1 MTGFTVVDVIVV
13 LLVVAAAIA
22 GYRQGF
28 ITAMF
33 TLVTAVAGAIVAIWL
48 APMVMD
54 LVQDSTAKIAID
66 IACVIVGVGV
76 GEIAGATVG
85 RAISRKI
92 SWRPAQAVDRTLGL
106 FGNALAVLLV
116 IWLIAVP
123 LAAVPFPWL
132 SSAIRGS
139 AVLGKV
145 DEVIPSQAQDL
156 SIRLREVFNGS
167 GFPAILDPLAPT
179 PNTAVDPPDQQV
191 VAASGVAAAANS
203 ILKVRATAESCA
215 RRMEGTGFVI
225 GPGKVLTNAHV
236 VAGSDRAVV
245 ESADGNLRATVVLY
259 DPQTDLAVLDVPDLS
274 APALPWAEQPAA
286 SGSDAVVAGF
296 PLDGPYTLV
305 PARVRSVIQL
315 RGPNIYSNATVT
327 REVYTLRAQV
337 QPGNSGGPLLAPDGS
352 VLGVIFGAAIDETDV
367 GFALTAAEVAP
378 VVQAG
383 LVDDTAAST
392 QSCTAA

>member
-1 MTGFTVVDVIVV
+1 MTGSNIVDLIVV
-13 LLVVAAAIA
+13 LLVVAAGFA
-22 GYRQGF
+22 GYRQGLITSLF
-28 ITAMF
+28 TLITAI
-33 TLVTAVAGAIVAIWL
+33 AGAIVAIWL
-48 APMVMD
+48 APSAMG
-54 LVQDSTAKIAID
+54 LVEDSSAKVAIG
-66 IACVIVGVGV
+66 IACVIVGVGI
-76 GEIAGATVG
+76 GEIAGSTVG
-85 RAISRKI
+85 RAIARKI

-145 DEVIPSQAQDL
+145 DEVIPSQAQDV
-156 SIRLREVFNGS
+156 SIRLREVFNDS
-167 GFPAILDPLAPT
+167 GFPAILDPLTPT

-191 VAASGVAAAANS
+191 VTSAGIAAAADS
-203 ILKVRATAESCA
+203 ILKVRAVAESCA

-225 GPGKVLTNAHV
+225 GRGRVMTNAHV

-245 ESADGNLRATVVLY
+245 ESRQGSLDATVVLY
-259 DPQTDLAVLDVPDLS
+259 DPQTDLAVLDVPDLTA
-274 APALPWAEQPAA
+274 APLTWAAQPAT
-286 SGSDAVVAGF
+286 SGSDAVIAGF
-296 PLDGPYTLV
+296 PLDGPYTLT

-315 RGPNIYSNATVT
+315 RGPNIYSDRTVT

-337 QPGNSGGPLLAPDGS
+337 KPGNSGGPLLAPDGT

-383 LVDDTAAST
+383 LVDDSAAST

>member
-1 MTGFTVVDVIVV
+1 MTGFNVVDVIIV

-28 ITAMF
+28 ITAIF
-33 TLVTAVAGAIVAIWL
+33 TLVTAIAGAVVAIWA
-48 APMVMD
+48 APTVMG
-54 LVQDSTAKIAID
+54 LVEDATAKVAIG

-76 GEIAGATVG
+76 GEIAGSTVG

-92 SWRPAQAVDRTLGL
+92 DWRPAQAVDRTLGL

-123 LAAVPFPWL
+123 LAAVPLPAL

-145 DEVIPSQAQDL
+145 DEVIPSQAQEV
-156 SIRLREVFNGS
+156 SSRLREVFNSS

-179 PNTAVDPPDQQV
+179 PNTAVDPPDEQV
-191 VAASGVAAAANS
+191 VASAGVAAARPS
-203 ILKVRATAESCA
+203 ILKVRAVAESCA

-225 GPGKVLTNAHV
+225 GPGKVMTNAHV

-245 ESADGNLRATVVLY
+245 EAADGNLDATVVLY
-259 DPQTDLAVLDVPDLS
+259 DPQTDLAVLDVPDLT
-274 APALPWAEQPAA
+274 APALPFASSRAA
-286 SGSDAVVAGF
+286 SGDDAIVAGF
-296 PLDGPYTLV
+296 PLDGPYTLS
-305 PARVRSVIQL
+305 PARVRSIIAL
-315 RGPNIYSNATVT
+315 RGPNIYSSATVT

-337 QPGNSGGPLLAPDGS
+337 RPGNSGGPLLAPDGT
-352 VLGVIFGAAIDETDV
+352 VLGVIFGAAIDEADV
-367 GFALTAAEVAP
+367 GFALTADEVAP

-383 LVDDTAAST
+383 LADESPAST

>member
-1 MTGFTVVDVIVV
+1 MTGFNIVDVVV
-13 LLVVAAAIA
+13 VVLVVAAAIA

-33 TLVTAVAGAIVAIWL
+33 TLVTAIAGAIVAIWL
-48 APMVMD
+48 APSLMG
-54 LVQDSTAKIAID
+54 LVTDSSAKIAIG

-76 GEIAGATVG
+76 GEIAGSTVG
-85 RAISRKI
+85 RAIARRI

-123 LAAVPFPWL
+123 LAAVPFPAL

-145 DEVIPSQAQDL
+145 DEVIPSQAQDV
-156 SIRLREVFNGS
+156 SIRLREVFNDS

-179 PNTAVDPPDQQV
+179 PNTAVDPPDEQV
-191 VAASGVAAAANS
+191 VSSPGVAAAARS

-215 RRMEGTGFVI
+215 RRMEGSGFVI

-245 ESADGNLRATVVLY
+245 ESDGDSLTATVVLY
-259 DPQTDLAVLDVPDLS
+259 DPQTDLAVLNVPDLT
-274 APALPWAEQPAA
+274 APALQWAPTPAA
-286 SGSDAVVAGF
+286 SGSDAIVAGY
-296 PLDGPYTLV
+296 PLDGPYTLTA
-305 PARVRSVIQL
+305 ARVRSVIQL

-327 REVYTLRAQV
+327 REVYTLRTQV
-337 QPGNSGGPLLAPDGS
+337 HPGNSGGPLLAPDGT

-383 LVDDTAAST
+383 LADDSAAST